1 MSGAGDKTEAPTP
14 KRKKEAREKGQVAK
28 TPELSTWA
36 TLLATLVLL
45 RITFEFGT
53 EQLSELISRMGQ
65 LIANPDANLMV
76 SFLTQGF
83 VATAIIVAPVAIG
96 IMLIGVTTEMVQT
109 GRPSTKRLKPDFKRL
124 NPAKGFKRMLSPR
137 TLWELLKAVAKVG
150 ILVLVA
156 VPVLREAFNQL
167 LTGGLAIDEVL
178 PIVGETLMT
187 MLRNVAIAGL
197 MLAAADWAYQ
207 KYTVNKQLK
216 MTKQEVREEMRH
228 SEGDQMVKHQLRQ
241 RARAL
246 SQNRMIASVAD
257 ADVVLVNPTHY
268 AVALRYTAARGAPEV
283 TAKGKGY
290 VALRI
295 REQAAEAG
303 VPILSDPP
311 LARTLHSLCDVGK
324 LIPPDLY
331 EAVARVLAYV
341 MGVRRR
347 GMAGGILELP
357 SSMRA

>member
-1 MSGAGDKTEAPTP
+1 MSAGDKTEAPTP

-28 TPELSTWA
+28 TPELATWA
-36 TLLATLVLL
+36 TLLATIVLL
-45 RITFEFGT
+45 KVSFEFGT
-53 EQLSELISRMGQ
+53 EQLTALVSHMGQ
-65 LIANPDANLMV
+65 LIARPDANQMV
-76 SFLTQGF
+76 SFLAEGMI
-83 VATAIIVAPVAIG
+83 ATAITVAPVAIG
-96 IMLIGVTTEMVQT
+96 ILLIGVTTEIVQV
-109 GRPSTKRLKPDFKRL
+109 GRPSSKRLKPDWTRL
-124 NPAKGFKRMLSPR
+124 NPAKGLKRLLTPR
-137 TLWELLKAVAKVG
+137 TLWELLKAVAKVA
-150 ILVLVA
+150 ILLLVA
-156 VPVLREAFNQL
+156 VPVLREAFHQL
-167 LTGGLAIDEVL
+167 LQGGLAIDEIL
-178 PIVGETLMT
+178 GIVGGTLAT

-197 MLAAADWAYQ
+197 ALAAADFGYQ
-207 KYTVNKQLK
+207 KYTTMKQMR
-216 MTKQEVREEMRH
+216 MTKQEVRDEMRH

-241 RARAL
+241 RARSM

-283 TAKGKGY
+283 TAKGKGF

-311 LARTLHSLCDVGK
+311 LARTLHTLCDVGK

-347 GMAGGILELP
+347 GLAGGVLELP
-357 SSMRA
+357 SSMRS